1 VTQEVVSVDARSG
14 VYQKSSLPLYQ
25 TNGTHVGHGVI
36 IMLIMHTWEIFA
48 IFLVLLP
55 YNSLS
60 SFFIFEDVIWLPG
73 HVLKNG
79 RWSLLVIILS
89 TSHSFTACIHREFHI
104 MSCDY
109 LWKVATC
116 TPERCWDQQ
125 LKFILQDSHDWQSKL
140 PVLRLSVAMAIPDV
154 MEWVLKM

>member
-1 VTQEVVSVDARSG
+1 VTQEVVSVDVRSG
-14 VYQKSSLPLYQ
+14 VYQKSSLYQ

-36 IMLIMHTWEIFA
+36 IMSFMHTWGIFA

-89 TSHSFTACIHREFHI
+89 TSH
-104 MSCDY
+104 
-109 LWKVATC
+109 
-116 TPERCWDQQ
+116 
-125 LKFILQDSHDWQSKL
+125 
-140 PVLRLSVAMAIPDV
+140 
-154 MEWVLKM
+154 